1 MSTTTANPEVTPN
14 ARIEQ
19 LISKLRSPF
28 KMRLFYAQR
37 LPTLLWWGVRV
48 DYLTLEEGRVSVPY
62 GWRTQNPFKST
73 YFAAQTGAAELSTG
87 LLAML
92 AIEEKGHP
100 VSMLITKVEAEYTK
114 KATQKITFTCRDGGA
129 IREAVA
135 QAITSGTPQT
145 IQVLSV
151 GVQTDG
157 TEVSRNYFTW
167 SFRAK

>member
-1 MSTTTANPEVTPN
+1 MSTTTVNPEVTPN

-19 LISKLRSPF
+19 LISKLRNPF
-28 KMRLFYAQR
+28 KMQLFYAQR

-48 DYLTLEEGRVSVPY
+48 DYLTLAEGRVSLPY

-87 LLAML
+87 ILAML
-92 AIEEKGHP
+92 AVEGKGRP

-114 KATQKITFTCRDGGA
+114 KATQKITFTCREGEA
-129 IREAVA
+129 IRAAVELA
-135 QAITSGTPQT
+135 VSSGTPQT
-145 IQVLSV
+145 IRALSV
-151 GVQTDG
+151 GVQADG